1 MVAYVLG
8 ALHPEHCAAVHSN
21 ITICLP
27 SMSNPWTMLQ
37 VGLLVASHLHC
48 KEARSCNASEQCCSS
63 LPPGPSHAAFPGT
76 ALFTLC
82 TVQGTTYAVE
92 AEQAAAQQESILM

>member
-37 VGLLVASHLHC
+37 VGLLVASQLHC
-48 KEARSCNASEQCCSS
+48 KKARSCNAS
-63 LPPGPSHAAFPGT
+63 
-76 ALFTLC
+76 
-82 TVQGTTYAVE
+82 VQ
-92 AEQAAAQQESILM
+92 